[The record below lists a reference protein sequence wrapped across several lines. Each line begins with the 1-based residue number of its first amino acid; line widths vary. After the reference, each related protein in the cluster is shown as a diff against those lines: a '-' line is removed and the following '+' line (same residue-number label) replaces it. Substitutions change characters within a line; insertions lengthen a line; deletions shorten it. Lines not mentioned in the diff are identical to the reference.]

1 MILASIGKCESDI
14 TGSGG
19 GGFWG
24 VLPQKIFCLNGVKS
38 CNFRRNKHGNSTF
51 INKARDSV
59 YDGRRD
65 NNPFEL
71 GGDSDFSNF
80 NTMFNTGE
88 RSEPENNYENKIKIS
103 GGGGSGLPVPP
114 PLWIRACKIQS
125 I

>member
-19 GGFWG
+19 VFFSG
-24 VLPQKIFCLNGVKS
+24 VLPQKNFCLNGVKS
-38 CNFRRNKHGNSTF
+38 CNIRRNKRGNSTF

-65 NNPFEL
+65 NPFEL

-88 RSEPENNYENKIKIS
+88 RSEPENNYKNKIKIS
-103 GGGGSGLPVPP
+103 GGGGPDSRFPS

>member
-1 MILASIGKCESDI
+1 MGD
-14 TGSGG
+14 
-19 GGFWG
+19 FG
-24 VLPQKIFCLNGVKS
+24 VLPQKIFGLNGVKS

-65 NNPFEL
+65 NPFEL

-80 NTMFNTGE
+80 NTMFNTDE
-88 RSEPENNYENKIKIS
+88 RSEPENNYKNKIKIS
-103 GGGGSGLPVPP
+103 GGGGPDPRS

>member
-1 MILASIGKCESDI
+1 MSQGRGDM
-14 TGSGG
+14 
-19 GGFWG
+19 G
-24 VLPQKIFCLNGVKS
+24 VLPQKIFGWNGVKS
-38 CNFRRNKHGNSTF
+38 YNVRQ
-51 INKARDSV
+51 INMEIALSWKQGIFV

-65 NNPFEL
+65 NPFEL

-88 RSEPENNYENKIKIS
+88 RSEPENYNKNKIKI
-103 GGGGSGLPVPP
+103 PPP